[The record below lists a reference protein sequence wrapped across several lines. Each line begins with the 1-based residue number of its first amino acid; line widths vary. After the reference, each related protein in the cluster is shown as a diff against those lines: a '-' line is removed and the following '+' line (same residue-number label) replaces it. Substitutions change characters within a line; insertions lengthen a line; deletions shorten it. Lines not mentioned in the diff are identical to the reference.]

1 MVEITSN
8 VSSDDPKSV
17 VDLHHSRGL
26 TLILLSW
33 ESTAGNGQISLIA
46 ELEDELK
53 DSREQLDRAS
63 SLLARTHISQ
73 GVLNVHHLS
82 SLVDIV
88 WPDEN
93 VRLLLDAE
101 LSDTSLLSA
110 LVRVLKLPTARS
122 DVIELIRVLR
132 AREADKKML
141 EDSVAML
148 EERLHQSAIKQ
159 DETNA
164 RIERLNNDLATARCD
179 VVERDRLLV
188 GKADVERRL
197 EDHLSQAQSEI
208 ERLLATA
215 HEEVATLENL
225 TSSKAAVEKRLEDA
239 LARTVEKEAAIEK
252 LTGELAQRT
261 TDLET
266 AQKAIDTRPVRSADD
281 SSVITTLKNEVGSL
295 REQLNRA
302 NALNSLTGGAR
313 NVPPSPTFAPAL
325 RLGGGDLPNG
335 APVNGSGGSHGL
347 AAVSGGPAGWRNQ
360 RRHSSA
366 GAFSLAA
373 ADPRSSVDETMMTHK
388 RHQFANPLV
397 VSVAYNSDE
406 GARFRTPSG
415 LDRYEEDPAE
425 EKIRLLLDGKALDE
439 DVLEGLVKGL
449 KIPAA
454 STTNPPNIKE
464 ILFPANLISLVTNEM
479 WKYGLIQE
487 SERFLA
493 AIMQTIQA
501 HVVVGEFT
509 SERGVH

>member
-1 MVEITSN
+1 MQSCLRRRLARKELVKLKAEARSVSKFKEISYRLENKVVELTQSLQARTGEKKALEAK
-8 VSSDDPKSV
+8 VSSMEGQLQQWLSKHEEAD
-17 VDLHHSRGL
+17 SRAKRLNTELVAAQGE
-26 TLILLSW
+26 LS
-33 ESTAGNGQISLIA
+33 Q
-46 ELEDELK
+46 
-53 DSREQLDRAS
+53 REQL
-63 SLLARTHISQ
+63 
-73 GVLNVHHLS
+73 
-82 SLVDIV
+82 LV
-88 WPDEN
+88 E
-93 VRLLLDAE
+93 
-101 LSDTSLLSA
+101 
-110 LVRVLKLPTARS
+110 
-122 DVIELIRVLR
+122 
-132 AREADKKML
+132 
-141 EDSVAML
+141 
-148 EERLHQSAIKQ
+148 
-159 DETNA
+159 
-164 RIERLNNDLATARCD
+164 
-179 VVERDRLLV
+179 
-188 GKADVERRL
+188 
-197 EDHLSQAQSEI
+197 
-208 ERLLATA
+208 
-215 HEEVATLENL
+215 
-225 TSSKAAVEKRLEDA
+225 KAAVEKRLEDA
-239 LARTVEKEAAIEK
+239 LARTAEKEALVEK
-252 LTGELAQRT
+252 LTAELAQRT
-261 TDLET
+261 ADLET
-266 AQKAIDTRPVRSADD
+266 AQKAIDTRPVRSTDD
-281 SSVITTLKNEVGSL
+281 SSVITTLKNEVSSL

-335 APVNGSGGSHGL
+335 APVNGSGSHGP
-347 AAVSGGPAGWRNQ
+347 AAGSGGPAGGRHQ

-373 ADPRSSVDETMMTHK
+373 TDPRSSVDETMMTHK
-388 RHQFANPLV
+388 RNQFANPRA

-501 HVVVGEFT
+501 HVMVGGLT
-509 SERGVH
+509 SERGRH